1 MSAKSFLFAAF
12 VLSLLALT
20 AQGQPKVVIE
30 RNTGVAATPNFKF
43 KNVPLPSRDDAG
55 AKANVTFVDAEPDG
69 NGGPINALND
79 GVLPDAE
86 DQPRRNFFLASGSG
100 GGRLRFDLGSGMEI
114 TQINSYSW
122 HSDSRGPQLYRIWA
136 SDGADPNFNAEPKGN
151 VDPKTCGWRLLA
163 IVDTRTDAEDGGQ
176 YGVSITDSRGSL
188 GQFRY
193 LLFDLYPTEVTDNS
207 GNTFYSEIDVVA
219 KK

>member
-12 VLSLLALT
+12 ALSLLALT
-20 AQGQPKVVIE
+20 AQGQPKIVIE
-30 RNTGVAATPNFKF
+30 RNTSATATPNFKF
-43 KNVPLPSRDDAG
+43 KNVPSPSRDDAG
-55 AKANVTFVDAEPDG
+55 AKAIVTFVDAEPDG

-100 GGRLRFDLGSGMEI
+100 GGRLRFDFGSVMEI
-114 TQINSYSW
+114 TQVNSYSW
-122 HSDSRGPQLYRIWA
+122 HSDSRGPQLYRVWA

-151 VDPKTCGWRLLA
+151 VDPKNCGWTLLA
-163 IVDTRTDAEDGGQ
+163 IVDTRTDADDGGQ

-188 GQFRY
+188 GKFRY

-207 GNTFYSEIDVVA
+207 GNTFYSEIDVV